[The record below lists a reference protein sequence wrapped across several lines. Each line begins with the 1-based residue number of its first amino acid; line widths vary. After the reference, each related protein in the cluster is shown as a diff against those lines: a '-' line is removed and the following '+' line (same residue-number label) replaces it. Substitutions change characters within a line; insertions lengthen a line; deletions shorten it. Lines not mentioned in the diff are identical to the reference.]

1 MMARTE
7 SRGHLYGT
15 AVRPAIR
22 ASVVIALFAIAYAV
36 LVLAMSTIP
45 LNMLLSKFI
54 APKEM
59 PVIWRNS
66 IVQLAERTVAATA
79 ACWLGLVISGRI
91 RRGARLTGTGMLAV
105 GALMSGALAG
115 AVDVGLHRLWVRQ
128 MVIAAHSSPLLGNV
142 VSLGIT
148 AGISLVLTLVL
159 ITRST
164 KVLIKEP

>member
-22 ASVVIALFAIAYAV
+22 VSVVIALFAIAYAV
-36 LVLAMSTIP
+36 LVLAMGTIP
-45 LNMLLSKFI
+45 LNMLLSKLV
-54 APKEM
+54 APREM
-59 PVIWRNS
+59 SVIWRNS
-66 IVQLAERTVAATA
+66 IIQLAERTVAATA
-79 ACWLGLVISGRI
+79 ACWLGLAVSGRI
-91 RRGARLTGTGMLAV
+91 RMGARLTGTGMLAL

-115 AVDVGLHRLWVRQ
+115 AVDVGLHRLLVKQ
-128 MVIAAHSSPLLGNV
+128 MVVAARSSPLLGNV

-148 AGISLVLTLVL
+148 AAVALLLTLLL

-164 KVLIKEP
+164 RVLTAAS